1 MRIIVISDTH
11 GREYKLRDILADQPE
26 AEVLIC
32 LGDGVKGVES
42 LMEEYPHIKF
52 YAVCGNCDVAPLKE
66 YDILKIAGKQ
76 LLIAHGHTYGV
87 KFGLEKFLNT
97 ACVLG
102 VDMALYGHTHE
113 ARVEYRDGIY
123 LVNPGASN
131 GAYNGS
137 CYAVIDISKAG
148 IMPSLMTA
156 DEN

>member
-52 YAVCGNCDVAPLKE
+52 YAICGNCDVAPHLKE

-102 VDMALYGHTHE
+102 VDMALYGHTH
-113 ARVEYRDGIY
+113 VPHNEYLDGLHI
-123 LVNPGASN
+123 LNPGSV
-131 GAYNGS
+131 GKGDPKCSY
-137 CYAVIDISKAG
+137 VTIDIVKG
-148 IMPSLMTA
+148 QIFQ
-156 DEN
+156 NIVKI